1 MTAKLILDKAG
12 RLVLPRKLRETLHLT
27 AGDALQLE
35 TEGDEITL
43 RPVRQPAP
51 LRKEKGIWVYYGE
64 RSSASIPDLIDRVRE
79 DRLPKK
85 S

>member
-35 TEGDEITL
+35 SEGDEITL
-43 RPVRQPAP
+43 RPVRPVAP
-51 LRKEKGIWVYYGE
+51 LRKEKGIWVYHGE

-79 DRLPKK
+79 ERFFKK
-85 S
+85 G